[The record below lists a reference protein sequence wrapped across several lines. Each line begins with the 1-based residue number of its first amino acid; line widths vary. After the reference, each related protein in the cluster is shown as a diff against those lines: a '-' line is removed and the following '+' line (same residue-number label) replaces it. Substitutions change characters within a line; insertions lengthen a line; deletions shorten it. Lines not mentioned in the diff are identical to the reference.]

1 MSSPE
6 VIGALALAAIAGL
19 LGGYLWG
26 VRNGE
31 RLGRDRE
38 WMDSFFRDI
47 ENDKKIRDQ
56 LGRFKNRK

>member
-1 MSSPE
+1 MSNPE

-19 LGGYLWG
+19 IGGYLWG

-38 WMDSFFRDI
+38 WMDSFFREI
-47 ENDKKIRDQ
+47 ENDKKLRDQ
-56 LGRFKNRK
+56 LGRFKTKQ